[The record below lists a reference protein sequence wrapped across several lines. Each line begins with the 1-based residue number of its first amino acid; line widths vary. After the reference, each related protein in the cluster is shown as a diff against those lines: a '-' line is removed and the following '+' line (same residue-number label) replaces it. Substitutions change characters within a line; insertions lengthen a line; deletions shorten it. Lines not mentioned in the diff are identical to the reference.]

1 MEGGRTRLGTT
12 EVVDYDM
19 EEGYAACGGTTIDL
33 RRKDREKDKEL
44 IPKDVCWEVVQDQ
57 ME

>member
-1 MEGGRTRLGTT
+1 MERRRTGLRTT
-12 EVVDYDM
+12 EVVDYNM

-33 RRKDREKDKEL
+33 WRKNREKVKEFT
-44 IPKDVCWEVVQDQ
+44 PDEVCGEVVQEQ